1 MPEFPAGLLE
11 WSGHRSGGVRKPFY
25 DLSGRPCKDVIKTP
39 LLDRTSVWAK
49 QVATGEPGT
58 PKTLFL
64 IGGPGNGKTETV
76 EQLLVQLD
84 SALGCEG
91 RLLKDFEVLFKGDM
105 DHPTPRLVEVKIG
118 EHSAPAKL
126 SKVVVVQDA
135 SMTDLSRPRKSPP
148 QLLVEDTVA
157 QLADGHDAIYIA
169 CINRGILDDALIE
182 ANATNQTEVHKFLE
196 TVVSSIELRALP
208 IPCWPLRGYP
218 SVAVWPMDMES
229 LLHEP
234 NGKLA
239 DSPAGQVLK
248 IALKAEKWPTAG
260 TCVAGNRCPFCG
272 TSELLQKEER
282 QTALLQVLRWNELA
296 TGKRWSFRD
305 LFSLYSYLLAGT
317 AREHDGKVTDP
328 CQWAADFYRFSITT
342 STTPSVMRLK
352 APFVL
357 VGSLYQHAIFNQWQ
371 RPARLPLRKD
381 IQDLNMLQDPG
392 MMGLFHFLT
401 GSNDSSIPSTLH
413 KQLEMI
419 NDMLDPALANPADKI
434 SLSTRELELGKDI
447 DARFS
452 QSVREGLEQCRRQL
466 HQLEVD
472 LLERLAQTDEWLS
485 DSAVRQARPAAA
497 KRLQNLVRDFACR
510 LVRRSL
516 GTIHAVVRDRE
527 ALQEYQLIV
536 EGSAEPIH
544 RAVRK
549 VEGLLNHHD
558 RFIITLNSTFGQ
570 PALPPSRRAVLS
582 TGKQKVRAF
591 DYDGT
596 GRPSSVLPFLRI
608 GNAKDAQSLPLTYDL
623 FRAVRDLEL
632 GLLPASLPR
641 PVVAL
646 LDTSRAKLA
655 GQLVRDEESLE
666 DSEIRLGTMGTV
678 VRRELQQFVVSRP
691 EQT

>member
-1 MPEFPAGLLE
+1 MQEFPTGLLE

-39 LLDRTSVWAK
+39 LLDRTGAWAK
-49 QVATGEPGT
+49 QVAAGEPGA

-91 RLLKDFEVLFKGDM
+91 RLLKDLELLFKGDM

-118 EHSAPAKL
+118 KNSTSTRL
-126 SKVVVVQDA
+126 TKVVVVQDA
-135 SMTDLSRPRKSPP
+135 SMTDPSRPRKSPP
-148 QLLVEDTVA
+148 QLLVDDTVT
-157 QLADGHDAIYIA
+157 QLAAGDDTIYIA

-182 ANATNQTEVHKFLE
+182 ANATNQNEVHKFLE
-196 TVVSSIELRALP
+196 TVVSSIELRATP
-208 IPCWPLRGYP
+208 IPCWPLQGY
-218 SVAVWPMDMES
+218 SGVAVWPMDMES
-229 LLHEP
+229 LLHDP
-234 NGKLA
+234 SGKLLE
-239 DSPAGQVLK
+239 SPAGQVLK
-248 IALKAEKWPTAG
+248 IALKAEKWPAAG

-272 TSELLQKEER
+272 NSEILQKEER
-282 QTALLQVLRWNELA
+282 QTDLLQILRWNELA

-317 AREHDGKVTDP
+317 AREHDGKVTVP
-328 CQWAADFYRFSITT
+328 CQWAADFYRSSISA
-342 STTPSVMRLK
+342 STTPNVIILK

-357 VGSLYQHAIFNQWQ
+357 VSSLYQHAIFNQWQ
-371 RPARLPLRKD
+371 RPARVALRKD
-381 IQDLNMLQDPG
+381 IKDLNMLQDSG

-419 NDMLDPALANPADKI
+419 NDMLDPALADPAYKI
-434 SLSTRELELGKDI
+434 QLSARELELGKDI

-452 QSVREGLEQCRRQL
+452 QSVREGLDQCRRQL

-472 LLERLAQTDEWLS
+472 LLDHLAQTDERLS
-485 DSAVRQARPAAA
+485 DSAVRQVRPAAA

-516 GTIHAVVRDRE
+516 GTAHAVVRDRE
-527 ALQEYQLIV
+527 ALREYQLIV
-536 EGSAEPIH
+536 EGRAEQIH

-549 VEGLLNHHD
+549 VEGLLNQND

-570 PALPPSRRAVLS
+570 PALPPTHRAVLG

-591 DYDGT
+591 EYDGT
-596 GRPSSVLPFLRI
+596 GRPSSVLPFLRV
-608 GNAKDAQSLPLTYDL
+608 GNAKDPQSLPLTYDL

-632 GLLPASLPR
+632 GLLTASLPR

-655 GQLVRDEESLE
+655 GYLVRDEESLE
-666 DSEIRLGTMGTV
+666 DSEIKLGTMGIV
-678 VRRELQQFVVSRP
+678 VRRELSQFVVSRP
-691 EQT
+691 EQV

>member
-1 MPEFPAGLLE
+1 MSDFPQNLLE

-25 DLSGRPCKDVIKTP
+25 GLSGRPCKDVIKTP
-39 LLDRTSVWAK
+39 LLDKMDVWAK
-49 QVATGEPGT
+49 QVAAAESGA

-76 EQLLVQLD
+76 EQLLLLLD

-91 RLLKDFEVLFKGDM
+91 RLLRNFEIKFKGDM

-118 EHSAPAKL
+118 KHIAPAKL
-126 SKVVVVQDA
+126 SKIIVVQDA
-135 SMTDLSRPRKSPP
+135 SMTDPSRPRKSPP
-148 QLLVEDTVA
+148 QLLVEDTIG
-157 QLADGHDAIYIA
+157 QLADGHDTIYIA

-182 ANATNQTEVHKFLE
+182 ANATNQTAVHKFLE
-196 TVVSSIELRALP
+196 TVVSSIELKASP

-218 SVAVWPMDMES
+218 GVAVWPMDMES
-229 LLHEP
+229 LLHDP
-234 NGKLA
+234 SGKLV
-239 DSPAGQVLK
+239 DSPAGQVLR
-248 IALKAEKWPTAG
+248 IALKVEKWPAAG
-260 TCVAGNRCPFCG
+260 TCVAGSRCPFCG
-272 TSELLQKEER
+272 TSELLQKEES
-282 QTALLQVLRWNELA
+282 QTALLQILRWNELA

-328 CQWAADFYRFSITT
+328 CQWAAEVYKSSITT
-342 STTPSVMRLK
+342 STTLSIIRLK
-352 APFVL
+352 APFIL

-371 RPARLPLRKD
+371 RPARLSLRKD

-392 MMGLFHFLT
+392 IMGLFHFIT
-401 GSNDSSIPSTLH
+401 GSNESSITSTLH

-419 NDMLDPALANPADKI
+419 NDMLDPALANPLDKI
-434 SLSTRELELGKDI
+434 SLSARELELGKDI

-452 QSVREGLEQCRRQL
+452 QSVREGLDQCRRQL

-472 LLERLAQTDEWLS
+472 LLDRLAKTDEWLS
-485 DSAVRQARPAAA
+485 DSAIRQVRPAAA

-510 LVRRSL
+510 MVRRSL
-516 GTIHAVVRDRE
+516 GTTHAVVRDRE
-527 ALQEYQLIV
+527 ALREYQLIV

-549 VEGLLNHHD
+549 VEGLLNQHD

-591 DYDGT
+591 DYDGA

-608 GNAKDAQSLPLTYDL
+608 GNAKDPQALPLTYDL

-646 LDTSRAKLA
+646 IDTSRAKLA
-655 GQLVRDEESLE
+655 GHLVRDEESLE

-678 VRRELQQFVVSRP
+678 VRRELKQFVVSRL
-691 EQT
+691 EQS